1 MNQPISTVM
10 QQMGVAARNASR
22 ALAVASTATKS
33 KALVTIAETLDTERE
48 NIKAANAAD
57 LAGAQ
62 DNNVDQPLVD
72 RLLLG
77 DKGIDQMIEG
87 LMQIDAL
94 KDPIGE
100 VTDLSYRP
108 TGIQIGKMRVPL
120 GVIGMIYESRPNVTV
135 DAAALCLIAG
145 NS

>member
-33 KALVTIAETLDTERE
+33 KALVTIAEALDAERE
-48 NIKAANAAD
+48 QIKAANAAD
-57 LAGAQ
+57 LAAAQ

-94 KDPIGE
+94 KDPNSI
-100 VTDLSYRP
+100 L
-108 TGIQIGKMRVPL
+108 MRML
-120 GVIGMIYESRPNVTV
+120 TS
-135 DAAALCLIAG
+135 
-145 NS
+145 

>member
-22 ALAVASTATKS
+22 ALAVASTATKC
-33 KALVTIAETLDTERE
+33 KALVTIAEALDAERE
-48 NIKAANAAD
+48 QIKAANAAD
-57 LAGAQ
+57 LAAAQ

-135 DAAALCLIAG
+135 DAAALCLKA
-145 NS
+145 

>member
-1 MNQPISTVM
+1 MLTSHSWIDS
-10 QQMGVAARNASR
+10 AW
-22 ALAVASTATKS
+22 
-33 KALVTIAETLDTERE
+33 
-48 NIKAANAAD
+48 
-57 LAGAQ
+57 
-62 DNNVDQPLVD
+62 
-72 RLLLG
+72 

-135 DAAALCLIAG
+135 DAAALCLKAG
-145 NS
+145 NACILRGGRGILSNQAIAACVIRVSLLLICSSLRAIGYHDR